1 MGVLYH
7 YKKIN
12 KEQSMRRYNF
22 NSKKSPL
29 NVNNNENEIDVNV
42 LLNDPKSLHKMLNK
56 KSDDESCK
64 VSVPAKKKEEKIEAN
79 VKPPL
84 AFFKE
89 QGGEMLKK
97 YKDENDSKPKK
108 RHRSVA
114 ERLDKNQSNFY
125 KNFDKV
131 TYAMQD
137 AGHNFARDVKKN
149 GLSNTI
155 SDRKHKME
163 DFIVDFMKNNK
174 TLQKLDKKSG
184 KLHKFLEKYD
194 SDYSEEEI
202 LKRYKSRGGH

>member
-1 MGVLYH
+1 
-7 YKKIN
+7 
-12 KEQSMRRYNF
+12 MRRYNF

-56 KSDDESCK
+56 KSDDENCK

-97 YKDENDSKPKK
+97 YKEENDSKPKK

-137 AGHNFARDVKKN
+137 ATHNFARDVKKN

-155 SDRKHKME
+155 SDRGNNIKHIMDE
-163 DFIVDFMKNNK
+163 YLKNNK
-174 TLQKLDKKSG
+174 FLQKQNRGAKKVN
-184 KLHKFLEKYD
+184 KFLGIDKYLNKEK
-194 SDYSEEEI
+194 EHE
-202 LKRYKSRGGH
+202 

>member
-12 KEQSMRRYNF
+12 KEQSMKKHNF

-56 KSDDESCK
+56 KSDDENCK

-97 YKDENDSKPKK
+97 HKEENDSKPKK

-137 AGHNFARDVKKN
+137 ATHNFARDVKKN

-155 SDRKHKME
+155 SDRGNNIKHIMDE
-163 DFIVDFMKNNK
+163 YLKNNK
-174 TLQKLDKKSG
+174 FLQKQNRGAKKVN
-184 KLHKFLEKYD
+184 KFLGIDKYLNKEK
-194 SDYSEEEI
+194 EHE
-202 LKRYKSRGGH
+202 

>member
-56 KSDDESCK
+56 KSDDENCK

-84 AFFKE
+84 AFFKTPKE
-89 QGGEMLKK
+89 KDNRSPLTFFKEEGANMLNNRLLKK
-97 YKDENDSKPKK
+97 EGFKAP
-108 RHRSVA
+108 
-114 ERLDKNQSNFY
+114 
-125 KNFDKV
+125 
-131 TYAMQD
+131 
-137 AGHNFARDVKKN
+137 KKN
-149 GLSNTI
+149 GSEKEENKKDNLINNFLNR
-155 SDRKHKME
+155 DEFDNVRKE
-163 DFIVDFMKNNK
+163 
-174 TLQKLDKKSG
+174 LQKRKNKPKGKAVNDLNENPKFKKG
-184 KLHKFLEKYD
+184 AEVL
-194 SDYSEEEI
+194 
-202 LKRYKSRGGH
+202 RGLGY

>member
-1 MGVLYH
+1 M
-7 YKKIN
+7 KKH
-12 KEQSMRRYNF
+12 NF

-56 KSDDESCK
+56 KSDDEKCK
-64 VSVPAKKKEEKIEAN
+64 VSVPFKKKQEKVEAN

-97 YKDENDSKPKK
+97 HKEENESKPKK

-114 ERLDKNQSNFY
+114 ERLDKNQSKFY
-125 KNFDKV
+125 KNYDKI

-149 GLSNTI
+149 GIGETLK
-155 SDRKHKME
+155 DRGRKTE
-163 DFIVDFMKNNK
+163 DFIVDFMKNNEF
-174 TLQKLDKKSG
+174 LQNTEKKLKPYSKILKKLDPFHSPATELRNKKEV
-184 KLHKFLEKYD
+184 EKYWD
-194 SDYSEEEI
+194 ERKLREKGKE
-202 LKRYKSRGGH
+202 K